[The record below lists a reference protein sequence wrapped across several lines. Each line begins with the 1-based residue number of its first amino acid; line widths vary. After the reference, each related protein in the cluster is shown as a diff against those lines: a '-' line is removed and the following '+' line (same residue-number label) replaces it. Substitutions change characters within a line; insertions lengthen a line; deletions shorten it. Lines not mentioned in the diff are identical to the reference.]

1 MGSEKRYSSAEARAI
16 LQRAEKRTEPRESSL
31 AARAG
36 DEGLSPSEII
46 ETARELGISEQQA
59 ALALREH
66 DEDRELVQ
74 AEAELKQLAGRRVFG
89 HAIAFSVTQAL
100 LALFGVWSLA
110 PRPLWLL
117 VTTTL
122 WVGGLLWALRAAW
135 LPDPDQLRERAKA
148 RLLRR
153 RLKASTR
160 EFGEAVQSGAAKLL
174 SVSAKK
180 IDEGVERL
188 TQGAEKKEK
197 P

>member
-16 LQRAEKRTEPRESSL
+16 LQRAEQRTQSQVPRE
-31 AARAG
+31 R
-36 DEGLSPSEII
+36 DDGLSESEVV

-59 ALALREH
+59 MLALREH

-74 AEAELKQLAGRRVFG
+74 AESELKQLASRRVFG
-89 HAIAFSVTQAL
+89 HVIFFSVSQAL
-100 LALFGVWSLA
+100 LALFGLWSVL

-117 VTTTL
+117 ALTTV

-135 LPDPDQLRERAKA
+135 FPDPDRLREQAKA
-148 RLLRR
+148 RLLRK

-174 SVSAKK
+174 AVSAKK
-180 IDEGVERL
+180 LDEGVERL
-188 TQGAEKKEK
+188 TRDTKEK